1 MKKTIMLAVAACVLT
16 IFWISS
22 VFAVN
27 AATNF
32 KNICAMCHGEK
43 GEGKKGLCPSLRDS
57 QFVATALPADIKNT
71 ILNGRAG
78 KDKRYKDYPSP
89 MPAHRGRLKDDEAEA
104 LVKYLKAVIQKK
116 K

>member
-22 VFAVN
+22 VFAEN

-32 KNICAMCHGEK
+32 KKICSPCHGEK
-43 GEGKKGLCPSLRDS
+43 GEGKKLLCPSLRDS
-57 QFVATALPADIKNT
+57 QFVAIAPAADIKNT
-71 ILNGRAG
+71 ILNGRMG
-78 KDKRYKDYPSP
+78 KEKRYPDYRSP
-89 MPAHRGRLKDDEAEA
+89 MPAQKGKLQSDEIEA
-104 LVKYLKAVIQKK
+104 LVKYLKKVIHKK